1 MREKGS
7 ERLEEHGCSLHQGTV
22 TVPLTWQW
30 CSSASIDASTAGI
43 MSALVRGRQ
52 SE

>member
-1 MREKGS
+1 MGEKGS
-7 ERLEEHGCSLHQGTV
+7 ERLEEHGYSLHQGT
-22 TVPLTWQW
+22 LTTPILFQW
-30 CSSASIDASTAGI
+30 CNCASIGASTAGI